1 MARLLL
7 TSIEEHPVKLNSIQI
22 IGRIILNMVTLNSA
36 KESFSRKKLGIAK
49 QRKEGSFRERKI
61 FVRKEHFI
69 IIAIDI

>member
-1 MARLLL
+1 MISPMAVNGLVPL
-7 TSIEEHPVKLNSIQI
+7 E
-22 IGRIILNMVTLNSA
+22 RIS
-36 KESFSRKKLGIAK
+36 ESVSRVKLGIAK

>member
-1 MARLLL
+1 MPLAGRRLAQV
-7 TSIEEHPVKLNSIQI
+7 TATRHGAHEASVAQYGYETEYTG
-22 IGRIILNMVTLNSA
+22 IGGLESA
-36 KESFSRKKLGIAK
+36 MKGIAK